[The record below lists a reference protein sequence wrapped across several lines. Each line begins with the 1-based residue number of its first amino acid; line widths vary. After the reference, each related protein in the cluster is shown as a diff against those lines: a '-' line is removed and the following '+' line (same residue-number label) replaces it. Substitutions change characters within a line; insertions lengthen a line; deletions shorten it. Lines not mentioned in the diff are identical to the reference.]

1 MHFLQKYRNGQI
13 SMETGSVKIP
23 EVKILTV
30 VLLFGVRHSLMCMD
44 ASILMVMEYQILAIP
59 FQWIKPK
66 RATRMVIRTVIML
79 VGIGL
84 THARMKQARHA

>member
-1 MHFLQKYRNGQI
+1 MHFLQKYRNGQT
-13 SMETGSVKIP
+13 SMETGSVKIL
-23 EVKILTV
+23 EVLLLTA
-30 VLLFGVRHSLMCMD
+30 VLLFGARHSSMFMD
-44 ASILMVMEYQILAIP
+44 ASILMVMEYRILAIP
-59 FQWIKPK
+59 FQWIKLK

>member
-1 MHFLQKYRNGQI
+1 MHFLQKYHNGQT
-13 SMETGSVKIP
+13 SMETGSVKIL
-23 EVKILTV
+23 EVLLLTV
-30 VLLFGVRHSLMCMD
+30 VLLFGARHTSMFMG
-44 ASILMVMEYQILAIP
+44 ASILMVMEYRILAIP